1 MICDESVPVLSL
13 KKAMENAAGKTLES
27 VKLFDVYQG
36 KQIEQGKKSVAFNL
50 TLRSSEGTLND
61 EQANAAMN
69 KIMAALEKIGAALR
83 S

>member
-1 MICDESVPVLSL
+1 
-13 KKAMENAAGKTLES
+13 MENAAGKTLES

-69 KIMAALEKIGAALR
+69 KIMAALEKTGAALR

>member
-1 MICDESVPVLSL
+1 
-13 KKAMENAAGKTLES
+13 MEKAAGKTLEN

-61 EQANAAMN
+61 EQANSTMN
-69 KIMAALEKIGAALR
+69 KIMTALEKAGASLR

>member
-1 MICDESVPVLSL
+1 
-13 KKAMENAAGKTLES
+13 MENAAGKTLES

-61 EQANAAMN
+61 EQANAAMK
-69 KIMAALEKIGAALR
+69 KIMAALEKTGAALR